1 MKDQIIAGII
11 AGAPIVCLAIAIIDL
26 IINSSKGE

>member
-11 AGAPIVCLAIAIIDL
+11 AGATIVCLAIAIIDL